1 VKNRKKFKQA
11 TPEPAKKIVAYFDGA
26 CEPINPGGYAAFG
39 AVIFIDGVR
48 IWESSKL
55 FVPQI
60 GREEE
65 TSNNVAEYAGFL
77 AILEYLLEKKLNN
90 EEIQI
95 YGDSMLVL
103 CQMLMDDPQWHK
115 RWKIKDGFY
124 VPLALQ
130 AQKLLELFP
139 KIQGEWIPREKN
151 SLADE
156 LSKAELIKAGITFRM
171 QPNGR

>member
-1 VKNRKKFKQA
+1 MGKQREKNKSPLRQKQKKISVKNKSKIRQA
-11 TPEPAKKIVAYFDGA
+11 TPEPAMKIVAYFDGA

-65 TSNNVAEYAGFL
+65 TSNNVAEYAGFI
-77 AILEYLLEKKLNN
+77 AIL
-90 EEIQI
+90 
-95 YGDSMLVL
+95 
-103 CQMLMDDPQWHK
+103 
-115 RWKIKDGFY
+115 

-130 AQKLLELFP
+130 AQKLLEQFP
-139 KIQGEWIPREKN
+139 KIQGEWIPRVKN